1 MNNEIFAIEGK
12 HRPLKAKL
20 NEMEEVLE
28 VHQNDPI
35 FDDLAA
41 KVKEL
46 AKREVEIRKIRE
58 KIKNF
63 RRDAAAMEI
72 KLVNASKED
81 HQLAEEKE
89 KSDRKLE
96 ELRQKKKNLLLEK
109 KKKEDELEES
119 RLHLQTT
126 VMKTV
131 NVRTE
136 ELKIKEEISNLEAQL
151 TEYMD
156 RGKSAYKSYLT
167 SVKLRNLRRET
178 SRKTVAPGRRSSKI
192 ERY

>member
-1 MNNEIFAIEGK
+1 
-12 HRPLKAKL
+12 
-20 NEMEEVLE
+20 MEEVLE

-81 HQLAEEKE
+81 HQLIEEKE

-109 KKKEDELEES
+109 KNKEDELEES

-151 TEYMD
+151 TEFMG
-156 RGKSAYKSYLT
+156 RGKSAYKSCFQ
-167 SVKLRNLRRET
+167 R
-178 SRKTVAPGRRSSKI
+178 
-192 ERY
+192 